1 MKIGKLL
8 ELMYH
13 YSQNLNDEIL
23 FYDSN
28 DNKLDLVD
36 MDGDDGEIVMI
47 FEPKPS
53 GIEVNK

>member
-8 ELMYH
+8 ELMYNH
-13 YSQNLNDEIL
+13 SQSLNDEIL

-28 DNKLDLVD
+28 GNELDLVD

-53 GIEVNK
+53 GIEVK